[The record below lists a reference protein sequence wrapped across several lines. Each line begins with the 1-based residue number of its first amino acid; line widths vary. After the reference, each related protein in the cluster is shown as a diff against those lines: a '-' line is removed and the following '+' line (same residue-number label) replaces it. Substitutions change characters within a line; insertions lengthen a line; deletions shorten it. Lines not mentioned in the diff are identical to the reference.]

1 MDIATLVGIVLSFAL
16 VFSAIMMGGSI
27 SIFINIPSV
36 MIVVGGT
43 LGATMINYPLPDI
56 LKVTKVVKNAF
67 FMKKMSA
74 SELIATFVELAG
86 IARREGILA
95 LEPKLNEME
104 DEFMKKGMQL
114 SVDGLEPV
122 AIKEIL
128 ETEIDAIQDRHKLGA
143 EIFTTMGTFAPAL
156 GMIGTLIGL
165 VQMLQTMND
174 PSTIGPAMAVA
185 LLTTFY
191 GAVMA
196 NIMFLP
202 IAGKLKN
209 RSSEEV
215 MMKELMTEGVIS
227 IAKGENPRVIEQK
240 LNAYLPPNM
249 RQSAFNKD

>member
-16 VFSAIMMGGSI
+16 VLSAILMGGSL
-27 SIFINIPSV
+27 SIFINVPSM
-36 MIVVGGT
+36 MIVIGGT
-43 LGATMINYPLPDI
+43 IGATMINYPLPDI
-56 LKVTKVVKNAF
+56 LKVVNVVKKAF
-67 FMKKMSA
+67 FTKNMKA
-74 SELIATFVELAG
+74 NELIAQFVELAG

-95 LEPKLNEME
+95 LETKIGEMD
-104 DEFMKKGMQL
+104 DEFMIKGIQL
-114 SVDGLEPV
+114 SADGLEPA

-128 ETEIDAIQDRHKLGA
+128 DTEIEAIQDRHKLGA
-143 EIFTTMGTFAPAL
+143 EIFTTLGTFAPAL

-165 VQMLQTMND
+165 VQMLQTMSD

-196 NIMFLP
+196 NILFLP

-215 MMKELMTEGVIS
+215 MMKDLMTEGIIS

-240 LNAYLPPNM
+240 LNAYLPPQL
-249 RQSAFNKD
+249 RQSSFNQ

>member
-16 VFSAIMMGGSI
+16 VLSAILMGGSL
-27 SIFINIPSV
+27 SIFINVPSM
-36 MIVVGGT
+36 MIVIGGT
-43 LGATMINYPLPDI
+43 IGATMINYPLPDI
-56 LKVTKVVKNAF
+56 LKVVNVVKKAF
-67 FMKKMSA
+67 FMKNMKA
-74 SELIATFVELAG
+74 NELIAQFVELAG

-95 LEPKLNEME
+95 LETKIGEMD

-114 SVDGLEPV
+114 SVDGLEPA

-128 ETEIDAIQDRHKLGA
+128 ETEIEAIQDRHKLGA
-143 EIFTTMGTFAPAL
+143 EIFTTLGTFAPAL

-196 NIMFLP
+196 NILFLP

-215 MMKELMTEGVIS
+215 MMKDLMTEGIIS

-240 LNAYLPPNM
+240 LNAYLPPQL
-249 RQSAFNKD
+249 RQSSFNQ